1 MKRMYLELEQETIKK
16 INELLLT
23 DLGEKGNFIPVE
35 NIKQLIEELLM
46 VIDELEE
53 KNKDIISDRDTNY
66 FFKNFQREY
75 GE

>member
-1 MKRMYLELEQETIKK
+1 MYLELEQETIKK

-23 DLGEKGNFIPVE
+23 DLGEKGNFIPAE
-35 NIKQLIEELLM
+35 NIKQLIEELIM

-66 FFKNFQREY
+66 FFKSFQREY

>member
-1 MKRMYLELEQETIKK
+1 MYLELEQETIKK
-16 INELLLT
+16 INELSLT
-23 DLGEKGNFIPVE
+23 DFGGKGNFIPAE

-46 VIDELEE
+46 TIDELEE
-53 KNKDIISDRDTNY
+53 KSKDIISDRDTNY

>member
-1 MKRMYLELEQETIKK
+1 MYLELEQETIKK

-23 DLGEKGNFIPVE
+23 DLGGKGNFIPAE

-46 VIDELEE
+46 AIDGLEE

>member
-1 MKRMYLELEQETIKK
+1 MYLELEQETIKK
-16 INELLLT
+16 INKLLLT
-23 DLGEKGNFIPVE
+23 NLEEKGNFVPAE
-35 NIKQLIEELLM
+35 NIKQLIEELIM

-66 FFKNFQREY
+66 FFKSFQREY

>member
-1 MKRMYLELEQETIKK
+1 MYLELEQETIKK

>member
-1 MKRMYLELEQETIKK
+1 MYLELEQETIKK

-46 VIDELEE
+46 LIDELEE